1 MPGLKIGLALG
12 GGGAR
17 GYAHLGVIRSLKR
30 HSIPIDVIAG
40 TSMGAVI
47 GGAYAC
53 GINLHKL
60 ELLLKSIDL
69 NKLLRFPRS
78 SLLGLMGNTAQEM
91 LFQGRD
97 WRVKDTERTEN
108 LIEFFNLFSQRKAFS
123 ELRMPFAIAAV
134 DVDTGEEVVLK
145 NGSVSRAL
153 ASAIAIPGIH
163 YPVKV
168 DGRFLV
174 DGGVINKVPVE
185 LAFALGADVVIA
197 VDVSTPTL
205 RGGVS
210 SVEILMQAESIM
222 MRELNQVKLK
232 SLKDQYGGRYVLLQ
246 PSVNDVRTLALGDV
260 ETPARAG
267 ERETER
273 RIAEIKALVVPRSV

>member
-1 MPGLKIGLALG
+1 
-12 GGGAR
+12 
-17 GYAHLGVIRSLKR
+17 
-30 HSIPIDVIAG
+30 
-40 TSMGAVI
+40 MGAVI

-53 GINLHKL
+53 GVNLHKL

-78 SLLGLMGNTAQEM
+78 SLLGLVGNTAQEL

-97 WRVKDTERTEN
+97 WRVKDTQRTEN

-123 ELRMPFAIAAV
+123 ELRMPFAIAAL
-134 DVDTGEEVVLK
+134 DVDTGEEVILK
-145 NGSVSRAL
+145 KGSVSRAL

-197 VDVSTPTL
+197 VDVSSPTFK
-205 RGGVS
+205 GGVS

-222 MRELNQVKLK
+222 MRELNQLKLK
-232 SLKDQYGGRYVLLQ
+232 ALQDQYGGRYVLLQ
-246 PSVNDVRTLALGDV
+246 PPVNDVRALALGDV

-273 RIAEIKALVVPRSV
+273 RIAEIKALVAPRSV